1 MAVTIKNIIPRKNA
15 ASGFETQ
22 YTATNAT
29 AIIDKFTATNIDSTN
44 QTISVY
50 LVPQGGSPGGSNVVV
65 AIKSIQPYET
75 YLFPEL
81 VGQVLLNGGYIETE
95 SSAGSALVLSATG
108 REIT

>member
-29 AIIDKFTATNIDSTN
+29 TIIDKFTATNIDSAN
-44 QTISVY
+44 QTISVF
-50 LVPQGGSPGGSNVVV
+50 LIAQGGSPGGNNVIVDS
-65 AIKSIQPYET
+65 KSIQPFET
-75 YLFPEL
+75 YLFPEI
-81 VGQVLLNGGYIETE
+81 VGQVLLNGGYIETYA
-95 SSAGSALVLSATG
+95 SAGSALVLSATG

>member
-29 AIIDKFTATNIDSTN
+29 AIIDKFTATNVNPAT

-50 LVPQGGSPGGSNVVV
+50 LIPQGGSPGGDNVVV
-65 AIKSIQPYET
+65 AAKSIQPFET

-81 VGQVLLNGGYIETE
+81 VGQVLLNGGYIETDV
-95 SSAGSALVLSATG
+95 SAGSALVLSATG